1 MDRFVGKKLVILGL
15 ARQGSALAR
24 FAVQAGASVVVSDLG
39 KPEQLQ
45 ASLADLADLP
55 IEFLLGN
62 HPLTLLDGTDF
73 LAISGGVPNDIP
85 LVQTARERGI
95 TITNDSLEFMKRT
108 PAKVIGITG
117 SAGKTTTTALTGA
130 IGQAAKRQTWVGGNI
145 GRPLIAE
152 LANMQ
157 PDDMVVQELSSFQ
170 LELWDQ
176 SPAIAAVTN
185 ITPNH
190 LDRHKTMAAYTEAKA
205 NILRF
210 QSAQDVAVLCAD
222 DAGAM
227 ALAPLVNGRLRQFSI
242 QKAVTDG
249 AFLRDDTIWL
259 SAGDGNETAVC
270 TLADI
275 HLRGQH
281 NILNVCAAVTL
292 AATAGIPVPAMVTAI
307 RDFNGVAHRLE
318 QVATING
325 VEFINDSIATAP
337 ERALAAINA
346 FSEPLILLAGGKDK
360 AMVWETW
367 AQRVQERVKT
377 VILFGALADLLAE
390 KLEAADE
397 HKGLL
402 QKIIQVDSLAE
413 AVMVGME
420 TAVAGDIILLS
431 PGGTSYDAYIDFAAR
446 GQEFRDLVNDLQ
458 QQTKKHSKDTQK
470 NAMPS
475 VVQKITATK
484 VGQ

>member
-1 MDRFVGKKLVILGL
+1 MDRFTGKKLVILGL

-24 FAVQAGASVVVSDLG
+24 FAVQAGATVVVSDLG

-45 ASLADLADLP
+45 GIMADLSALP
-55 IEFLLGN
+55 IEFVLGS
-62 HPLTLLDGTDF
+62 HPTSLLDGTDF

-85 LVQTARERGI
+85 LVKTARERGI
-95 TITNDSLEFMKRT
+95 IITNDSLEFMKRT
-108 PAKVIGITG
+108 PASVIGITG

-130 IGQAAKRQTWVGGNI
+130 MGQAAKRQTWVGGNI
-145 GRPLIAE
+145 GRPLISE
-152 LANMQ
+152 LTNIL

-170 LELWDQ
+170 LEIWDQ

-190 LDRHKTMAAYTEAKA
+190 LDRHKTMTAYREAKA
-205 NILRF
+205 NLLRF
-210 QSAQDVAVLCAD
+210 QTAQDTAVLCAD
-222 DAGAM
+222 DTGAM
-227 ALAPLVNGRLRQFSI
+227 ALESLVNGRLRQFSI
-242 QKAVTDG
+242 LKPVTDG

-259 SAGDGNETAVC
+259 ADGAGDVTAVC

-275 HLRGQH
+275 QLRGQH

-292 AATAGIPVPAMVTAI
+292 AATVGIPIPAMVTAI
-307 RDFNGVAHRLE
+307 RTFTGVDHRLE
-318 QVATING
+318 EVATING

-367 AQRVQERVKT
+367 AQHVQERVKT

-390 KLEAADE
+390 KLAAAIE

-402 QKIIQVDSLAE
+402 QKIIRVDNLAQ
-413 AVMVGME
+413 AVAVAME
-420 TAVAGDIILLS
+420 TAVAGDIVLLS
-431 PGGTSYDAYIDFAAR
+431 PGGTSYDAYVDFAAR
-446 GQEFRDLVNDLQ
+446 GQEFRDLVNNLKFLK
-458 QQTKKHSKDTQK
+458 TKHTNNKEENSVF
-470 NAMPS
+470 S
-475 VVQKITATK
+475 VVSK
-484 VGQ
+484 